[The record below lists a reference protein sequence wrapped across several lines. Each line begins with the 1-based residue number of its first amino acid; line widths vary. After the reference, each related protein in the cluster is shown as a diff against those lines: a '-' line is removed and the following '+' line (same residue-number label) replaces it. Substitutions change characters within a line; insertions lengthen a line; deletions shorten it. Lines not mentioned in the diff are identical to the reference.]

1 MDEKL
6 LLKAVVLAGEI
17 MLSSGAEVS
26 RVENTMQ
33 FMLRRSNCEVT
44 EAVVLATGL
53 FVTMADPG
61 GEPMT
66 FSKRIPARSTN
77 INRICR
83 VNEVSR
89 QFCHMELT
97 VEEAYEELKR
107 IQKEI
112 LYKPWMKLA
121 GIIGISVS
129 FIFIYGGNFLDLSTS
144 VLVGICMAAADRF
157 TKILRLND
165 FSTTAFCGFVVAFS
179 AMLIQE
185 LCPFKVSGDVMIMS
199 AIMYLVP
206 GIPFTT
212 AARDTINGDYAAGS
226 ARMLECIVVALAVAV
241 GVGFGE
247 ERYDDTS
254 DTQRFQRCAGIY
266 HDPGDTE
273 KIYALC
279 VRLGCGGLV
288 GLPDGPEQ
296 RPFVYA
302 GSVFIYSGGGLF
314 KSYPGQGQKGPG
326 DSVSDHGN
334 ASGSAGSRHIP
345 ERLLFPPERLGAGY
359 KKSSGDHPDR
369 RSHCHG
375 DLYHGLSVPAG
386 SGL

>member
-1 MDEKL
+1 MWK
-6 LLKAVVLAGEI
+6 I
-17 MLSSGAEVS
+17 P
-26 RVENTMQ
+26 MQ

-241 GVGFGE
+241 GVGFGMVCF
-247 ERYDDTS
+247 RT
-254 DTQRFQRCAGIY
+254 
-266 HDPGDTE
+266 
-273 KIYALC
+273 LW
-279 VRLGCGGLV
+279 GGTL
-288 GLPDGPEQ
+288 
-296 RPFVYA
+296 
-302 GSVFIYSGGGLF
+302 
-314 KSYPGQGQKGPG
+314 
-326 DSVSDHGN
+326 
-334 ASGSAGSRHIP
+334 
-345 ERLLFPPERLGAGY
+345 
-359 KKSSGDHPDR
+359 
-369 RSHCHG
+369 
-375 DLYHGLSVPAG
+375 
-386 SGL
+386 

>member
-185 LCPFKVSGDVMIMS
+185 LCPFKV
-199 AIMYLVP
+199 IMYLVP

-241 GVGFGE
+241 GVGFGMVCF
-247 ERYDDTS
+247 RT
-254 DTQRFQRCAGIY
+254 
-266 HDPGDTE
+266 
-273 KIYALC
+273 LW
-279 VRLGCGGLV
+279 GGTL
-288 GLPDGPEQ
+288 
-296 RPFVYA
+296 
-302 GSVFIYSGGGLF
+302 
-314 KSYPGQGQKGPG
+314 
-326 DSVSDHGN
+326 
-334 ASGSAGSRHIP
+334 
-345 ERLLFPPERLGAGY
+345 
-359 KKSSGDHPDR
+359 
-369 RSHCHG
+369 
-375 DLYHGLSVPAG
+375 
-386 SGL
+386 